1 MRKFAL
7 ILVVATAAV
16 FGTTALTTNAKT
28 PKPCLHGQKPIY
40 CVDGRIVCCA
50 PHDAC
55 DCGGG
60 QPVR

>member
-1 MRKFAL
+1 VL
-7 ILVVATAAV
+7 VLVVACAAV
-16 FGTTALTTNAKT
+16 VGTSALNTDARK
-28 PKPCLHGQKPIY
+28 PKPCSPGKKPLF